1 MKKKILVIGIVVILI
16 SMLVVLTGCGE
27 NNKESSKEAKAEEK
41 YSELIVA
48 VRENTNSKGHKIG
61 DIIDYAIKDGKW
73 EEEYYGSSIER
84 YVKVT
89 GTDKET
95 GDEIV
100 IAWNVSMSKNGV
112 DKIEYAY
119 FKENG
124 EDSTMLGCA
133 QYLNKYESEMYN

>member
-1 MKKKILVIGIVVILI
+1 MKKKILIIGIVAILI
-16 SMLVVLTGCGE
+16 SILFILTGCGE
-27 NNKESSKEAKAEEK
+27 NSKESSKEAEVEE

-48 VRENTNSKGHKIG
+48 VRENTTSKGHKIG
-61 DIIDYAIKDGKW
+61 DIIDYAIEDGKW

-100 IAWNVSMSKNGV
+100 IAWNVTMSKNGV
-112 DKIEYAY
+112 EKIEYAY

-124 EDSTMLGCA
+124 ADSTILGCA
-133 QYLNKYESEMYN
+133 QYLNKYESEIYN